1 MTREDVI
8 RNIFLAIIFA
18 ISGFLGIANGSYIVS
33 IMYILTVV
41 ILVVFILK
49 DKDLYNM
56 FYTLLLISAFYDYT
70 LYVPRVQSV
79 YLFHIVLGIFTL
91 MSLFR
96 IFKDRQILMDLDRK
110 VLAIYVLWFIYM
122 CVSII
127 WSLNKSLSIKYI
139 AIYLMMFA
147 FIVNMMVYN
156 INRERIKKTITILS
170 SLILLIILIGF
181 VEVILGTQLPVK
193 HYADAF
199 IEFLPK
205 DQQNLINARPIAFSF
220 NPNNLAATLAIL
232 LPIGFYAIYKFENI
246 FFKVVCIIASIIAFS
261 LISITTSRTGFVAAA
276 FGVIVYLIYS
286 VINIKRIGLKG
297 IVCPLILVISLF
309 VAFKYSYMIMNI
321 AQTESGQEQ
330 KKNGLADKLD
340 ALGEQEIQEGGDGSL
355 NVRWT
360 IVSDV
365 LRGTIKEK
373 HYLGYGVGNV
383 EQYIKNQGN
392 TGNIYS
398 PHCYP
403 IEILG
408 DFGLPGLALY
418 GIYYLYLLIQNM
430 IIGIKKKSPMC
441 FAAVTGL
448 IAFAPASFGP
458 SSITYVFSYWM
469 LMGFAVACIQVYKK
483 ESDEYRPTSSSSMK
497 EYRIG

>member
-1 MTREDVI
+1 
-8 RNIFLAIIFA
+8 
-18 ISGFLGIANGSYIVS
+18 
-33 IMYILTVV
+33 
-41 ILVVFILK
+41 
-49 DKDLYNM
+49 
-56 FYTLLLISAFYDYT
+56 
-70 LYVPRVQSV
+70 
-79 YLFHIVLGIFTL
+79 
-91 MSLFR
+91 
-96 IFKDRQILMDLDRK
+96 
-110 VLAIYVLWFIYM
+110 
-122 CVSII
+122 
-127 WSLNKSLSIKYI
+127 
-139 AIYLMMFA
+139 
-147 FIVNMMVYN
+147 
-156 INRERIKKTITILS
+156 
-170 SLILLIILIGF
+170 
-181 VEVILGTQLPVK
+181 
-193 HYADAF
+193 
-199 IEFLPK
+199 
-205 DQQNLINARPIAFSF
+205 
-220 NPNNLAATLAIL
+220 
-232 LPIGFYAIYKFENI
+232 
-246 FFKVVCIIASIIAFS
+246 
-261 LISITTSRTGFVAAA
+261 
-276 FGVIVYLIYS
+276 
-286 VINIKRIGLKG
+286 
-297 IVCPLILVISLF
+297 
-309 VAFKYSYMIMNI
+309 MNI

-330 KKNGLADKLD
+330 KKNGLADKVNALED
-340 ALGEQEIQEGGDGSL
+340 AQIQEGGEGSL
-355 NVRWT
+355 NVRTT
-360 IVSDV
+360 IIKDV
-365 LRGTIKEK
+365 LRGTIKER